1 MTTADHAGLP
11 LSATAPTLPVS
22 EIIIENEFATLGLQ
36 SAIVKAL
43 DDLDYKKPTPVQA
56 QAIPAFLAGRD
67 LLVSS
72 QTGSGKTAAFILP
85 ALQLISQKPLP
96 QVEDNSQRVK
106 GRRPRPQPARPHLV
120 VLTPTRELAQQ
131 VTSAT
136 TQFDKYLKRTI
147 CASIVGG
154 MPYPKQLDMLA
165 KMPDIL
171 VATPGRL
178 LDHMNSGRIDLSEL
192 SMLVFD
198 EADRMLDMGFADDID
213 AIVGRTP
220 ENRQTLMFSATLAG
234 RIGDL
239 AAEMLRDPVR
249 ISIAQKQMEYDKIEQ
264 RIHFVDDINH
274 KQRVLE
280 HLLTNED
287 VQQAI
292 VFTGTKAEADLLADD
307 LCDKGFSASALHGDM
322 KQSMRNRTLSD
333 LRRGDIQILVATDV
347 AARGI
352 DIPNISHVVNYDL
365 PKHGEDY
372 IHRIGRTG
380 RAGRTGTAINLVQHG
395 ERFKWQRIERL
406 LPIRVEV
413 TEIAGLEPQRAPKP
427 RTGADTSR
435 SKDRWSNDRKD
446 RNSSRPAPRRDARL
460 DDRGFRGESRPAV
473 PRFDE
478 RADRPARAFTNDAP
492 RFDQPRPA
500 AAPRQDRFE
509 TVANSAPRA
518 DRDFNRDAPRGQDFG
533 NARPAPRRFENAPY
547 SFDSDRARRPARAE
561 GADRPARDF
570 AARDSAPRGDQQPRR
585 FADEGRSFAGAARPA
600 APRGDDRGFG
610 DKPARRTEGQFEKPR
625 RSPQEWVRR

>member
-11 LSATAPTLPVS
+11 LSASIPTLAVS
-22 EIIIENEFATLGLQ
+22 EIIVENEFAALGLQ
-36 SAIVKAL
+36 AAIVKAL

-96 QVEDNSQRVK
+96 EPEDNSQRVK

-171 VATPGRL
+171 IATPGRL

-239 AAEMLRDPVR
+239 AAEMLNNPVR

-264 RIHFVDDINH
+264 RIHFVDDLNH
-274 KQRVLE
+274 KQRMLE
-280 HLLTNED
+280 HLLTNEN

-292 VFTGTKAEADLLADD
+292 VFTATKAEADLLAGD
-307 LCDKGFSASALHGDM
+307 LCDLGFSASALHGDM

-333 LRRGDIQILVATDV
+333 LRRGDIKILVATDV

-352 DIPNISHVVNYDL
+352 DIPSISHVVNYDL
-365 PKHGEDY
+365 PKHSEDY

-435 SKDRWSNDRKD
+435 SKDRWSNDRKE
-446 RNSSRPAPRRDARL
+446 RTNSRPAPRRDARI

-473 PRFDE
+473 PRFDD
-478 RADRPARAFTNDAP
+478 RAPRTFNDAP
-492 RFDQPRPA
+492 RSEPTQPRFDN
-500 AAPRQDRFE
+500 AAP
-509 TVANSAPRA
+509 
-518 DRDFNRDAPRGQDFG
+518 RDFNRDAPRSQDFQA
-533 NARPAPRRFENAPY
+533 ARAQPQPRRFENAPY
-547 SFDSDRARRPARAE
+547 SFESDRARRPARAE
-561 GADRPARDF
+561 GTDRPARDF
-570 AARDSAPRGDQQPRR
+570 GNRDAAPRGEQAPRR
-585 FADEGRSFAGAARPA
+585 FADEGAKRPFPAR
-600 APRGDDRGFG
+600 DDRGFG
-610 DKPARRTEGQFEKPR
+610 DKPQRSSESQFEKPR
-625 RSPQEWVRR
+625 RAPQEWTRR

>member
-11 LSATAPTLPVS
+11 LSASIPTLAVS
-22 EIIIENEFATLGLQ
+22 EIIVENEFATLGLQ

-96 QVEDNSQRVK
+96 AVEDNSQRVK

-171 VATPGRL
+171 IATPGRL
-178 LDHMNSGRIDLSEL
+178 LDHMNSGRIDLSGL

-213 AIVGRTP
+213 AIVSRTP

-239 AAEMLRDPVR
+239 AAEMLNNPVR

-264 RIHFVDDINH
+264 RIHFVDDLNH
-274 KQRVLE
+274 KQRMLE
-280 HLLTNED
+280 HLLSNET

-292 VFTGTKAEADLLADD
+292 VFTATKAEADLLAGD
-307 LCDKGFSASALHGDM
+307 LCDLGFSASALHGDM

-333 LRRGDIQILVATDV
+333 LRRGDIKILVATDV

-352 DIPNISHVVNYDL
+352 DIPSISHVINYDL
-365 PKHGEDY
+365 PKHSEDY

-427 RTGADTSR
+427 RTGTDANR
-435 SKDRWSNDRKD
+435 SKDRWSNDRKE
-446 RNSSRPAPRRDARL
+446 RTNSRPAPRRDARI

-473 PRFDE
+473 PRFDD
-478 RADRPARAFTNDAP
+478 RADRPARTFTNDAP
-492 RFDQPRPA
+492 RFEQPR
-500 AAPRQDRFE
+500 QERFE
-509 TVANSAPRA
+509 TVANSRDSAAPQ
-518 DRDFNRDAPRGQDFG
+518 RDFNREAPRGQEFG
-533 NARPAPRRFENAPY
+533 AARPAPRRFENAPY

-561 GADRPARDF
+561 GAERPARDV
-570 AARDSAPRGDQQPRR
+570 APRGEQPRR
-585 FADEGRSFAGAARPA
+585 FADDGAKRSFGAGRPARDERSFA
-600 APRGDDRGFG
+600 
-610 DKPARRTEGQFEKPR
+610 DKPQRSAEFQSEKPR
-625 RSPQEWVRR
+625 RAPQEWTRR